1 MTEVEPRM
9 ATAGTPGLHDPFAI
23 DDRAARVRTWSRR
36 RAVRARL
43 ACVAVAVAAAW
54 CSRMASA
61 GALLAQASSEGQ
73 PLGAPLPAA
82 SGSATGEV
90 VRLVGALVV
99 VVGLALAAQWWVRRS
114 GLAPRLQGGAFEV
127 LARHGVGR
135 GQHVLVARFGP
146 RVLLVQQGR
155 DGLRTLCELSDAA
168 DIDSVLVRMRP
179 GAAAEVPAP
188 PERTIDLRRGK
199 GGAA

>member
-1 MTEVEPRM
+1 M
-9 ATAGTPGLHDPFAI
+9 ATAGTPGLHDPFAL
-23 DDRAARVRTWSRR
+23 DDRAARVRSWSRR

-54 CSRMASA
+54 CARMASA
-61 GALLAQASSEGQ
+61 GALLGQASSEGQ
-73 PLGAPLPAA
+73 PLGAPMPAA
-82 SGSATGEV
+82 SGSAAGEV

-99 VVGLALAAQWWVRRS
+99 VVGLAFAAQWWVRRS
-114 GLAPRLQGGAFEV
+114 GLAPRMQGGAFEV

-135 GQHVLVARFGP
+135 GQHVLVVRFGP

-155 DGLRTLCELSDAA
+155 EGMRTLCELSDAG
-168 DIDSVLVRMRP
+168 DIDAALGHLRP
-179 GAAAEVPAP
+179 GAAPGGLAV

-199 GGAA
+199 DGAA